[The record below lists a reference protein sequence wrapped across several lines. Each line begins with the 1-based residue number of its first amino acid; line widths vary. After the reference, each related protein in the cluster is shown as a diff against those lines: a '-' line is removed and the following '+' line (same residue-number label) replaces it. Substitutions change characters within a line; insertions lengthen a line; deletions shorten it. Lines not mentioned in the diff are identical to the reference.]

1 MPIGPG
7 KYDMLCTIVRESAKA
22 DAVIIMVF
30 NGNKGSGFSIQG
42 PLEFS
47 TALPR
52 VLRAMADEIDKNLDG
67 MSSKGEDDERRDAR
81 T

>member
-1 MPIGPG
+1 MSIGPG

-22 DAVIIMVF
+22 EAVVVMVF
-30 NGNKGSGFSIQG
+30 NGNNGSGFSVQG

-47 TALPR
+47 TSLPR
-52 VLRAMADEIDKNLDG
+52 ALRAMADEID
-67 MSSKGEDDERRDAR
+67 RDLE